1 MPSSREIKG
10 QNEALNDQRDILDE
24 ISNLMEDASKTSE
37 DLSKSLSGVAD
48 LFQQIKND
56 SAEVPKN
63 QEKGNKNAK
72 KFNDLLKQAKTK
84 TKDLAKGLMNAAK
97 SVADTMVNA
106 LGEIG
111 GILSSV
117 LSLSIVGT
125 LTAVLG
131 TVISNFDYAFKGVIK
146 EVGIG
151 FDAVGKNVR
160 QTFQDLRRD
169 VVAAGLD
176 FKDLTSA
183 TFQLS
188 DNFGFAVSEAQQL
201 SFDIA
206 DGAKALGVQSDTMAS
221 LVGQFSLIGDMS
233 KEQAHLLSEQVGL
246 LAAQNDVAPQAVLK
260 DIAGSTE
267 EMAMFSKGGVK
278 NFAKTAIEARKLGM
292 SVKDVASTL
301 KGMLNFEDSLNKELQ
316 ASVMLGKNINL
327 NEARRLTFAGDTAG
341 AFQAIA
347 KELGDVDLG
356 SLDPLT
362 LQSVADAAGMS
373 TENLLKMSK
382 GASEMGGVDMGEEA
396 LSAQEV
402 AALKARDTMSKMEQV
417 LADSQNLAID
427 LADAIGP
434 GLTEALGMFV
444 DFLRDFDMAGLKE
457 KFDKFVK
464 DVKAMSWEEI
474 GEKIGKSLGD
484 GIMIALRAMKPLMA
498 GFFKSLGETEAGSF
512 LKSFGVLIAL
522 AGKGP
527 LAMLGKV
534 IKFTILK
541 PLMLLGKGFVFV
553 AKKFG
558 FFQKKLDPAT
568 KKYRKL
574 NGQFTK
580 VSGFRKKFDKFVD
593 VLKSMF
599 NFGKKILS
607 PFKKIGQFLFMIIK
621 PFRGLAKF
629 VPYLGQVLIVIDGIV
644 GGMKRA
650 KESTTK
656 LGAVFAFV
664 FGAAE
669 GIIRGLIT
677 AFTDVIDWI
686 FGSNISEAL
695 DHMLD
700 SIFSSFS
707 NIGTSV
713 LGFFTDIPD
722 SIAGLFG
729 GIGET
734 IGTMI
739 SDGISGVGNLGTL
752 VADLFSGTGTL
763 ITDGISIGATF
774 FSDLFTAAIDG
785 VATVPTA
792 IVDVFGNLGT
802 NVYNKISGAF
812 GDLGTWFKVLG
823 LEIYNMF
830 PSIDFKQITDDM
842 TKGAKQALKGIKDL
856 FTWPINKL
864 IETFNSVKNALSE
877 RVLFSGYTLMTRGA
891 LADNKVLGTIPGKD
905 ISIPRI
911 TTPSLGPDFSKLHTG
926 GKIKSDGLVEAKKG
940 EVYAGAG
947 DAAFKPIADEIRS
960 LKSDISETNQLLMR
974 MLTEGIP
981 VMKA

>member
-48 LFQQIKND
+48 LFEQIKDD

-63 QEKGNKNAK
+63 QDKANKNTN
-72 KFNDLLKQAKTK
+72 KFKDLLKKAQTQTRK
-84 TKDLAKGLMNAAK
+84 LGLGLVNAAK
-97 SVADTMVNA
+97 TVADTMVNA

-131 TVISNFDYAFKGVIK
+131 TVLSNFDFAFKGVIR
-146 EVGIG
+146 EVGRG
-151 FDAVGKNVR
+151 FDVVGKNVR
-160 QTFQDLRRD
+160 QTFQDLRSE
-169 VVAAGLD
+169 VVKSGLD

-233 KEQAHLLSEQVGL
+233 KEQSHLLSEQIGL

-267 EMAMFSKGGVK
+267 EMAMFSKGGIK
-278 NFAKTAIEARKLGM
+278 NFARTAIEARKLGM

-417 LADSQNLAID
+417 LADSRNLAID

-434 GLTEALGMFV
+434 GLTAGLQKFV
-444 DFLRDFDMAGLKE
+444 DFLSNFDMAGLKK
-457 KFDKFVK
+457 KFDDFVTELEG
-464 DVKAMSWEEI
+464 MSWEEI
-474 GEKIGKSLGD
+474 GEKIGEGLGN
-484 GIMIALRAMKPLMA
+484 GIMVALRTMKPIMK
-498 GFFKSLGETEAGSF
+498 GFFEGLSESEGGSF
-512 LKSFGVLIAL
+512 LKSFGLLIAA

-527 LAMLGKV
+527 LAILGKV
-534 IKFTILK
+534 LKFTIFK
-541 PLMLLGKGFVFV
+541 PLQLLGKAFMFV

-558 FFQKKLDPAT
+558 FFQAKLDPAT

-593 VLKSMF
+593 VLKMMF

-607 PFKKIGQFLFMIIK
+607 PFIKIGKFLFMIIK

-629 VPYLGQVLIVIDGIV
+629 VPYLGQLLMIFDGLK
-644 GGMKRA
+644 GGINRA
-650 KESTTK
+650 SEASTGFGK
-656 LGAVFAFV
+656 VFMFI

-669 GIIRGLIT
+669 GIVMGLVS
-677 AFTDVIDWI
+677 AFTDIYDFF
-686 FGSNISEAL
+686 FGTNITEAVKGFGDGMVEGL
-695 DHMLD
+695 KGAKDG
-700 SIFSSFS
+700 F
-707 NIGTSV
+707 
-713 LGFFTDIPD
+713 LG
-722 SIAGLFG
+722 
-729 GIGET
+729 
-734 IGTMI
+734 
-739 SDGISGVGNLGTL
+739 
-752 VADLFSGTGTL
+752 
-763 ITDGISIGATF
+763 F
-774 FSDLFTAAIDG
+774 FSDLGGKISSG
-785 VATVPTA
+785 VATGIEKAKGLKDALSEKLDGLIGDIGDKVKVKKEFFTEKFKDAVDNAATIKDKIANGFSNMGTA
-792 IVDVFGNLGT
+792 ISDKTKGLGSKLGSIFSQVGDSLVD
-802 NVYNKISGAF
+802 
-812 GDLGTWFKVLG
+812 
-823 LEIYNMF
+823 MF
-830 PSIDFKQITDDM
+830 PD
-842 TKGAKQALKGIKDL
+842 AN
-856 FTWPINKL
+856 FTAMGRRFADAVKTGFSSVVDIVKKP
-864 IETFNSVKNALSE
+864 FNSVIKAYN
-877 RVLFSGYTLMTRGA
+877 RVIDAIS
-891 LADNKVLGTIPGKD
+891 NKVLLREKVIFTKGDMINASSSGVKGTVYDLIGDFPPISAAIPEIKTPSFGS
-905 ISIPRI
+905 SIP
-911 TTPSLGPDFSKLHTG
+911 TLHQG
-926 GKIKSDGLVEAKKG
+926 GKIKSDGLVEARKG
-940 EVYAGAG
+940 EVFAGAG